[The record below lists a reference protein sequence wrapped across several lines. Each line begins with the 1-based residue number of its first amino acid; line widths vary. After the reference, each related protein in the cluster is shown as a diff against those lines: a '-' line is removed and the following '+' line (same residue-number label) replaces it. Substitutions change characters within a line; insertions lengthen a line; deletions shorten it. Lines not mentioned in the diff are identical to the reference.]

1 MEMPDLSEVLV
12 ALASGLDA
20 LGPGARA
27 VIVAYGGAFAAGL
40 ATVCFLALFVLT
52 GHARDAERP
61 KLSMLEKERH
71 DVE

>member
-1 MEMPDLSEVLV
+1 MPDTTSWLTALV
-12 ALASGLDA
+12 DAIDA

-40 ATVCFLALFVLT
+40 ATVCFLALFVLS
-52 GHARDAERP
+52 GLARDAEAP
-61 KLSMLEKERH
+61 KFIMLEKERH